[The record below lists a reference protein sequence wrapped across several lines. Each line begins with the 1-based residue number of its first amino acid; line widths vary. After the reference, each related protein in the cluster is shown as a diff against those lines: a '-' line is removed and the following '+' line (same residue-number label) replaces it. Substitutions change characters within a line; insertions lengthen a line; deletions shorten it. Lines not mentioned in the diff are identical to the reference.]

1 MKIAIMGYAGAGK
14 TYLSNFLSEKYSAP
28 VLHLD
33 TVKYDLDWKPVDDE
47 TALKTVSE
55 FMAQDNWI
63 IEGNYEKM
71 LQKER
76 LDTADQI
83 ILVLLPRLTCF
94 YRALKRTKTRK
105 SEGYKNDMN
114 LFFIRFVL
122 FGCRTKKRNHHYAN
136 IIEKYKDKTV
146 VLKSQKQIDM
156 FMEHTK
162 GFPLRGSWQPKAD

>member
-14 TYLSNFLSEKYSAP
+14 TYLSNFLSKKHSVP

-33 TVKYDLDWKPVDDE
+33 TVKYDRDWKPVDDK

-55 FMAQDNWI
+55 FMAQNSWI

-71 LQKER
+71 LQRER
-76 LDTADQI
+76 LEAADQI
-83 ILVLLPRLTCF
+83 ILVLLPRFTCL
-94 YRALKRTKTRK
+94 YRALKRTKSRRA
-105 SEGYKNDMN
+105 EGYKNDMN

-122 FGCRTKKRNHHYAN
+122 FGCRTKKRNQGYEN

-146 VLKSQKQIDM
+146 VLKSQKQIDK
-156 FMEHTK
+156 FMV
-162 GFPLRGSWQPKAD
+162 LL